1 MLTSRRFW
9 DAIGGLAYAFA
20 KADGAIKE
28 EEMRTFAERVE
39 AAFSHIPT
47 NFPQRA
53 EAILQLFAVMRYTPE
68 EAYAE
73 ALTHLQEVKEEVR
86 HYRFDILN
94 TFRSVIAADGRV
106 HPYEEEFLSRLDH
119 DLAQIAQ

>member
-9 DAIGGLAYAFA
+9 DGIGGLAYAFA
-20 KADGAIKE
+20 KADGAIAE
-28 EEMRTFAERVE
+28 EEMRTFANRVE
-39 AAFSHIPT
+39 EAFRSIPT

-53 EAILQLFAVMRYTPE
+53 EAILQLFHAMSYTPE
-68 EAYAE
+68 QAYQE
-73 ALTHLQEVKEEVR
+73 ALQHLASVKEEVR

-106 HPYEEEFLSRLDH
+106 HPYEAEFLEKLDK
-119 DLAQIAQ
+119 DLQRITE